1 LVIFEDC
8 LADILTEKPQ
18 VKSSTSP
25 WQVEYWKYLQANLS
39 VIDLLY
45 KMEMKIHTKEN
56 RWKVL
61 HHYSLILMQSWN
73 ILILQNNYHMMF
85 SSMSLANIL
94 TSLLFLLF
102 IYLFWAY
109 ECYLTVTS
117 ICGVRF
123 TSYKLFRKHNCQR
136 F

>member
-45 KMEMKIHTKEN
+45 KMEMKIHKG
-56 RWKVL
+56 K
-61 HHYSLILMQSWN
+61 
-73 ILILQNNYHMMF
+73 
-85 SSMSLANIL
+85 SMKSIA
-94 TSLLFLLF
+94 SLLTDP
-102 IYLFWAY
+102 YA
-109 ECYLTVTS
+109 
-117 ICGVRF
+117 
-123 TSYKLFRKHNCQR
+123 KLKHIN
-136 F
+136 FAE